1 MAFFVAFGLALQQF
15 RVKIYSMSQVK
26 EDLICEIIR
35 LSQTNLL
42 DKKCAD
48 MNFEA
53 QEQIAVD
60 WVRQNAADYRTDF
73 QSRLKVFSASK
84 LGEILKTLSNS
95 GKDLSDILEGLE
107 PSTAR

>member
-1 MAFFVAFGLALQQF
+1 MNQ
-15 RVKIYSMSQVK
+15 IK

-48 MNFEA
+48 KNREA

-60 WVRQNAADYRTDF
+60 WIRQNAADYRTDY
-73 QSRLKVFSASK
+73 QSRLDVFSASK